1 MITQTQFN
9 EKSAEFLDLDQAKL
23 NSLSE
28 FEVLVRSKTR
38 QVIRSMIAQWL
49 AACEELEPQPQTMC
63 RECGSL
69 ANFVSKR
76 VTVAR
81 TQYGLVRYR
90 RAYYV
95 CPRCHAPTC
104 PLDERINPVESL
116 AKLRAKIA
124 AGKSLPVAEMAD
136 AWGLGSLNM
145 TANTPGSSA
154 QFILQSI
161 RVSTDEMEHYPQS
174 NLQFDVLSIS

>member
-1 MITQTQFN
+1 
-9 EKSAEFLDLDQAKL
+9 
-23 NSLSE
+23 
-28 FEVLVRSKTR
+28 
-38 QVIRSMIAQWL
+38 
-49 AACEELEPQPQTMC
+49 
-63 RECGSL
+63 
-69 ANFVSKR
+69 
-76 VTVAR
+76 
-81 TQYGLVRYR
+81 
-90 RAYYV
+90 
-95 CPRCHAPTC
+95 
-104 PLDERINPVESL
+104 LDERINPVESL